1 VDKLEKNVKQVVA
14 EKVLKDIHKIVRE
27 EEVKEK
33 REKHWAKLIVGMTLL
48 AVIVLVV
55 LKSV

>member
-33 REKHWAKLIVGMTLL
+33 NEKRWAKLIVGMTLL
-48 AVIVLVV
+48 TVIVLVV